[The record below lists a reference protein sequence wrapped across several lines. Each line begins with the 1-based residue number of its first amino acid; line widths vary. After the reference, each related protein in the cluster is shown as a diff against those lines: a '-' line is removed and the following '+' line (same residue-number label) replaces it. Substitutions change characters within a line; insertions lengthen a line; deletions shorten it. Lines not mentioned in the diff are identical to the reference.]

1 MALRE
6 ISEVQFFAG
15 LGILIAFLASM
26 MVLGAL
32 MANRR
37 EVDLKRLDAATRLH
51 DSELSRRVER
61 LERLVEAMA
70 RK

>member
-1 MALRE
+1 MASGN
-6 ISEVQFFAG
+6 ISESQFFAG